1 MEALELLQ
9 RAQREFA
16 RRVARVRPSDMSLPT
31 PCPEW
36 DVAAL
41 IRHVVGADRAYVAIM
56 RGGSVEDFARIASA
70 TDIGERP
77 AHDFQASSAAL
88 LEEMGRPAE
97 LDRVVHHP
105 IGDIPVLQLL
115 GMRVTDWTVHG
126 WDLARAIGGDER
138 IDPGLADALLK
149 RTQAR
154 GDAIYATGYFLRG
167 PGVPDDASPQAQLL
181 DLLGRDPAPLAA
193 SGRRHRNAAR

>member
-9 RAQREFA
+9 RARREFA
-16 RRVARVRPSDMSLPT
+16 RRVARVRPGDMSLPT

-41 IRHVVGADRAYVAIM
+41 IRHVVGADHAYVAIM
-56 RGGSVEDFARIASA
+56 RGGSVEDFARIVSA
-70 TDIGERP
+70 TDISERP
-77 AHDFQASSAAL
+77 AADFEASSAEL

-97 LDRVVHHP
+97 LDRIVHHP

-126 WDLARAIGGDER
+126 WDLARAIGDDER
-138 IDPGLADALLK
+138 IDPALAEALLK

-154 GDAIYATGYFLRG
+154 GDAIYATGYFRRG
-167 PGVPDDASPQAQLL
+167 PGVPDDASPQARLL
-181 DLLGRDPAPLAA
+181 DLLGRDPAPPAA
-193 SGRRHRNAAR
+193 PARRHRHLAR

>member
-16 RRVARVRPSDMSLPT
+16 RRVARVRPGDMSLPT

-41 IRHVVGADRAYVAIM
+41 IRHVVGADHAYVAIM
-56 RGGSVEDFARIASA
+56 RGGSVEDFARVASA
-70 TDIGERP
+70 AEIGEKP
-77 AHDFQASSAAL
+77 AADFEASSAEL

-97 LDRVVHHP
+97 LDRIVHHP

-138 IDPGLADALLK
+138 IDPALAEALLK

-154 GDAIYATGYFLRG
+154 GDAIYATGYFHRG
-167 PGVPDDASPQAQLL
+167 PGVPDGASPQARLL
-181 DLLGRDPAPLAA
+181 DLLGRNPAPLAT
-193 SGRRHRNAAR
+193 SGRRNRHAAR

>member
-1 MEALELLQ
+1 MEALELLR

-16 RRVARVRPSDMSLPT
+16 RRVDRVRPKDMELRT
-31 PCPEW
+31 PCPDW

-41 IRHVVGADRAYVAIM
+41 IRHVVGADNAYAAIL
-56 RGGSVEDFARIASA
+56 RGGSVQDFARVVAQTSI
-70 TDIGERP
+70 TERP
-77 AHDFQASSAAL
+77 AADFASSSAAL

-97 LDRVVHHP
+97 LDRIVHHP

-126 WDLARAIGGDER
+126 WDLARAIGGDEQ
-138 IDPGLADALLK
+138 IDPGLAEALLK

-154 GDAIYATGYFLRG
+154 GDAIYATGYFVRG
-167 PGVPDDASPQAQLL
+167 PGLPDGASPQAQLL
-181 DLLGRDPAPLAA
+181 DLLGRDPAPPAA
-193 SGRRHRNAAR
+193 SDRRHRHAAR

>member
-16 RRVARVRPSDMSLPT
+16 RRVARVRPSDLSLPT

-56 RGGSVEDFARIASA
+56 RGGSVEDFARVASA
-70 TDIGERP
+70 TDLSERP
-77 AHDFQASSAAL
+77 AADFEASSAEL
-88 LEEMGRPAE
+88 LEEMGRPSE
-97 LDRVVHHP
+97 LDRIVHHP

-126 WDLARAIGGDER
+126 WDLARAIGGEER
-138 IDPGLADALLK
+138 IDPGLAEALLK

-154 GDAIYATGYFLRG
+154 GDALYATGYFRRG
-167 PGVPDDASPQAQLL
+167 PGVPGNASPQAQLL
-181 DLLGRDPAPLAA
+181 DLLGRDPAPLAT
-193 SGRRHRNAAR
+193 SGRRHGHAAR